1 MRLAPS
7 FLVRLCGDVG
17 RKRHVQAPV
26 VLRMQVGELTPGLE
40 RLDRAGR
47 GVLFAHER
55 KRIRDGDQ
63 AVGGLYPG
71 QLERASRKLAV
82 ERRR

>member
-1 MRLAPS
+1 VTADVVRNVHRLIGAGVRAPAAGE
-7 FLVRLCGDVG
+7 R
-17 RKRHVQAPV
+17 V
-26 VLRMQVGELTPGLE
+26 VLTPAAGEGRVE
-40 RLDRAGR
+40 WAGR